1 MAKKYKI
8 CVPVNENSCRQIG
21 KVAGWGGTGRK
32 REGGW
37 MRRTSGDAGGGAG
50 ENEKA
55 RWMPGFFRADVIDF
69 GLSLSL
75 SLPLPLSLGSAAVG
89 SAIRG

>member
-1 MAKKYKI
+1 MRI
-8 CVPVNENSCRQIG
+8 RVG
-21 KVAGWGGTGRK
+21 KLVKSRGGGTGRK

-37 MRRTSGDAGGGAG
+37 MRRTSGDAGGGEG

-69 GLSLSL
+69 GLPLS
-75 SLPLPLSLGSAAVG
+75 LPLSLGSAAVG

>member
-1 MAKKYKI
+1 MRIRVGKLVKSRGVGDRKKA
-8 CVPVNENSCRQIG
+8 R
-21 KVAGWGGTGRK
+21 
-32 REGGW
+32 GGW
-37 MRRTSGDAGGGAG
+37 MRRTRGDAGGGEG

-75 SLPLPLSLGSAAVG
+75 SLPLGSAAVG